1 MPMNY
6 QQIHHECLKLSQS
19 KNVEALKRF
28 YQTHKGGYGEGDD
41 FHGIKVPD
49 SRALAKKH
57 KDLSLAETKKLIQSK
72 YHEERFIGL
81 MILQGQYARA
91 KLETEKKTLFTVYY
105 KLRKHVNNWDLV
117 DATAPYIS
125 GSYFYHCDLSLL
137 LQLAESKKL
146 WERRMAILSL
156 FYFIRQ
162 KDFKLALKLLEKRLY
177 DSEDLM
183 HKACGWMLR
192 EIGNRDQKTLL
203 KFLDVHAA
211 AMPRTAL
218 RYSLE
223 KIPVPQ
229 RRHYMSLYKKT
240 N

>member
-6 QQIHHECLKLSQS
+6 NQIHRECLNSSKN

-28 YQTHKGGYGEGDD
+28 YQTQKGGYGEGDD
-41 FHGIKVPD
+41 FLGIKVPD

-57 KDLSLAETKKLIQSK
+57 RDLEISEIKKLVQSK
-72 YHEERFIGL
+72 FHEERFIGL
-81 MILQGQYARA
+81 MILQDQYKRT
-91 KLETEKKTLFTVYY
+91 KLDSEKKKLFKVYY
-105 KLRKHVNNWDLV
+105 QLRKHVNNWDLV

-125 GSYFYHCDLSLL
+125 GHYFYHFDQSLL
-137 LQLAESKKL
+137 LKLADSKKL
-146 WERRMAILSL
+146 WERRIAILSL

-162 KDFKLALKLLEKRLY
+162 KDFTLAFKLIQKRLY

-192 EIGNRDQKTLL
+192 EIGNRGEEALL
-203 KFLDVHAA
+203 TFLDLHAA
-211 AMPRTAL
+211 KMPRTAL

-223 KIPVPQ
+223 KIPPVQ
-229 RRHYMSLYKKT
+229 RRYYMALYKK
-240 N
+240 